1 MQNFQNKVY
10 RNLLYNVIHVWVIQ
24 NSFRD
29 TILSIIVF
37 DPIVIQTFR
46 IEYLNS
52 SYSFQ
57 TNLQYITQKFFTNF
71 YTLMRSYFDE
81 KIFPSV

>member
-81 KIFPSV
+81 KIFTSA